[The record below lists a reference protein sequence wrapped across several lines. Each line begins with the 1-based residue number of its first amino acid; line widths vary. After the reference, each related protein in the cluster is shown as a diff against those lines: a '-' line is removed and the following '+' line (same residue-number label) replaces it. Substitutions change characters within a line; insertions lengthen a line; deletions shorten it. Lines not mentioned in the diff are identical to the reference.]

1 MSCGCS
7 STTTPSPSTSCGGC
21 GYQCT
26 SCICP
31 ADPIVMPTVT
41 CPDPVACDE
50 IFPLECIE
58 YSGDDI
64 KCSTTATTLYPNVTH
79 VVATKGDSMTN
90 VLNNINSQL
99 CYLFSDDYISRM
111 LNNIK
116 SDDELKD
123 LFCIITCG
131 SAPIQLICPTVS
143 SLTYYQDTATNLYYY
158 KAQINYVPFATL
170 YTWRFYVETSSNSGT
185 YTYLNTGSISQP
197 ASALSIQLTGL
208 IPSPTTNTSSKN
220 YIILVQVTGT
230 LNTNGVILSS
240 YPGNITYS
248 NIISAYSNNCGHN
261 KYNGT
266 PSELL
271 CRLADINGTFKQNGI
286 KNVQF
291 IFSEETLNPISYPP
305 TSYIIH
311 YYLKSISMPYVYTY
325 LNSETISSYTPGLSH
340 TITLNKSTA
349 TSKNWAT
356 TGSTYATI
364 TSTAHGMSSGTI
376 VTISAS
382 TNTTNLPNGDY
393 TITVTNANTFTIP
406 LLTVST
412 SSGGGNTLSHT
423 IPVTSSDVVI
433 VMIQTTTANMELCIK
448 GIPARI
454 NGSFT
459 DVDITGYLSNPSTN
473 VFKNP

>member
-1 MSCGCS
+1 
-7 STTTPSPSTSCGGC
+7 
-21 GYQCT
+21 
-26 SCICP
+26 
-31 ADPIVMPTVT
+31 MPTVT

-90 VLNNINSQL
+90 VLNNINNQL
-99 CYLFSDDYISRM
+99 CYLFSADYISRM

-116 SDDELKD
+116 DSTELSS
-123 LFCIITCG
+123 LFCSIICDSPPPTG
-131 SAPIQLICPTVS
+131 LICPTVAS
-143 SLTYYQDTATNLYYY
+143 VTYNYDISTSQYYLAA
-158 KAQINYVPFATL
+158 KINYVPFATSYSYKF
-170 YTWRFYVETSSNSGT
+170 YTESVPNSNNFNNFLGGGTIIQPSSTLPITLTSI
-185 YTYLNTGSISQP
+185 LN
-197 ASALSIQLTGL
+197 
-208 IPSPTTNTSSKN
+208 IPSVNTSSKN
-220 YIILVQVTGT
+220 YAVLVQATGSLT
-230 LNTNGVILSS
+230 ASGVQPIDVPTNTFNYNTVAIDH
-240 YPGNITYS
+240 PD
-248 NIISAYSNNCGHN
+248 NCGIN

-271 CRLADINGTFKQNGI
+271 CRLADINGAFKQNGI

-325 LNSETISSYTPGLSH
+325 LNVQTISSYTPGLSH

-349 TSKNWAT
+349 TSKSWST

-382 TNTTNLPNGDY
+382 SNPTNLPNGDY

-406 LLTVST
+406 LSTVST
-412 SSGGGNTLSHT
+412 SSGTLSHT
-423 IPVTSSDVVI
+423 IPITSSDVVI
-433 VMIQTTTANMELCIK
+433 VMIRTTTANIETCSK
-448 GIPARI
+448 GIPTRI
-454 NGSFT
+454 NSFFT
-459 DVDITGYLSNPSTN
+459 DVEIAGYLSNPSNN
-473 VFKNP
+473 VFKYP

>member
-58 YSGDDI
+58 YTGDDI

-79 VVATKGDSMTN
+79 TVATNGDTMTN
-90 VLNNINSQL
+90 VLNNINNQL
-99 CYLFSDDYISRM
+99 CYLFSADYISKM
-111 LNNIK
+111 LTNIK
-116 SDDELKD
+116 DTLELKT
-123 LFCIITCG
+123 LFCSISCSGVSTTTF
-131 SAPIQLICPTVS
+131 ICPTVS
-143 SLTYYQDTATNLYYY
+143 SLTYYQDTADNLYYY

-170 YTWRFYVETSSNSGT
+170 YTWRFYVETSSGSGT

-197 ASALSIQLTGL
+197 ASALPIQLTGL
-208 IPSPTTNTSSKN
+208 IPNPTTNTSSKN

-230 LNTNGVILSS
+230 LTSNGVNLAS

-248 NIISAYSNNCGHN
+248 EIINTYSNNCGHN

-271 CRLADINGTFKQNGI
+271 CRLADLNGTFKQNGI

-291 IFSEETLNPISYPP
+291 IFSEETLNPVSYPP

-325 LNSETISSYTPGLSH
+325 LNSQTISSYTPGSSH
-340 TITLNKSTA
+340 TITLNKSIVS
-349 TSKNWAT
+349 SKTWNT

-382 TNTTNLPNGDY
+382 TIPTDLPNGDY
-393 TITVTNANTFTIP
+393 TITVVSADTFTIP

-412 SSGGGNTLSHT
+412 SSGTLSHT

-433 VMIQTTTANMELCIK
+433 VMIRTTTANMELCNK
-448 GIPARI
+448 GIPVRT

-459 DVDITGYLSNPSTN
+459 DVEITGYLSNPSNN